1 MNQPTLGA
9 AAVLVALGLACAGC
23 DGRDGASST
32 PRSTATTAT
41 ADRHAHEPGETHE
54 NAARPAGE
62 AWCGE
67 HGVPEATCTKCD
79 PSRIPAF
86 KAKGDWCAEH
96 GFPMSVCPIH
106 HPAKP
111 PEGAAV
117 ETDEA
122 PADRTMIRF
131 RSLETARRSGL
142 ETVAAVEGTGAAGIT
157 VPALIVADASGHARV
172 NAPASGVVRKLLVNP
187 GSMVSVGTPLAVLA
201 SSEVGA
207 ARAGMRSA
215 RARADVAQAAY
226 ERQKELHEKGM
237 IPLRELQSAEE
248 EWETARSATEAA
260 AATLSMMGVTDRD
273 LGAGGADGTYLVRA
287 PIRGTLT
294 ASLATVGSLVNA
306 EEALFEIVDASRL
319 WAEIDVPERQAYL
332 VEPGQRVVLRVDGL
346 PGTALEGAIH
356 SVAPVIDPHTRCAKA
371 RARITSKAPALRAN
385 MYARATI
392 HTRIHEG
399 TVLVPSAAVQEAK
412 GVRLVFVK
420 RREDQYETRRVE
432 ATPADG
438 GMVAISSGIRVG
450 ESVVTTGSFLLKTE
464 TLKGSIGTGCC
475 EVEPRGR

>member
-1 MNQPTLGA
+1 MNQPIFRTA
-9 AAVLVALGLACAGC
+9 AALIALGLASAGC
-23 DGRDGASST
+23 GGGDRTSSNART
-32 PRSTATTAT
+32 TATTAT
-41 ADRHAHEPGETHE
+41 ADGHAHGPGATHE
-54 NAARPAGE
+54 GSPQATGE

-67 HGVPEATCTKCD
+67 HGVPEAMCTKCD
-79 PSRIPAF
+79 PSRIPVF
-86 KAKGDWCAEH
+86 KAKGDWCGEH

-111 PEGAAV
+111 PEGAEA
-117 ETDEA
+117 EHDEA
-122 PADRTMIRF
+122 PADRTIIRF
-131 RSLETARRSGL
+131 RSLETARLSGL
-142 ETVAAVEGTGAAGIT
+142 ETVAAIEGAGAAGIN

-172 NAPASGVVRKLLVNP
+172 NAPAPGVVRKLLVNP
-187 GSMVSVGTPLAVLA
+187 GSTVDVGTPLAVLA

-226 ERQKELHEKGM
+226 ERQRELHEKGM
-237 IPLRELQSAEE
+237 TPLRELQTAEE
-248 EWETARSATEAA
+248 ERETARAAAEAA
-260 AATLSMMGVTDRD
+260 AATLAMMGVTD
-273 LGAGGADGTYLVRA
+273 GASGASGADGSYLVRA
-287 PIRGTLT
+287 PIRGMLT
-294 ASLATVGSLVNA
+294 ASLTTVGALVDA

-332 VEPGQRVVLRVDGL
+332 VERGQRVLLQVDGL
-346 PGTALEGAIH
+346 PGTEFEATIH

-392 HTRIHEG
+392 HNWIHQG

-412 GVRLVFVK
+412 GIRLVFVK
-420 RREDQYETRRVE
+420 RKEDQYETRRVE

-438 GMVAISSGIRVG
+438 GMVAISNGIRAG
-450 ESVVTTGSFLLKTE
+450 EPVVTTGSFLLKTE

-475 EVEPRGR
+475 EVEPRTR

>member
-1 MNQPTLGA
+1 MNQPIVTI
-9 AAVLVALGLACAGC
+9 AAVLVALGLASAGC
-23 DGRDGASST
+23 GRGDGTSSR
-32 PRSTATTAT
+32 PRSTATTAA
-41 ADRHAHEPGETHE
+41 ADGRAHEPGETHE
-54 NAARPAGE
+54 GAVQATGE

-67 HGVPEATCTKCD
+67 HGVPEASCTKCD
-79 PSRIPAF
+79 PGRIPAF
-86 KAKGDWCAEH
+86 KAKGDWCEKH
-96 GFPMSVCPIH
+96 GFPMSVCPIDN
-106 HPAKP
+106 PASA
-111 PEGAAV
+111 PEGAEA
-117 ETDEA
+117 EHDEA

-142 ETVAAVEGTGAAGIT
+142 ETVAAVEGAGAAGIT
-157 VPALIVADASGHARV
+157 VPALVVADASGHARV

-187 GSMVSVGTPLAVLA
+187 GSTVAVGTPLAVLA

-215 RARADVAQAAY
+215 RARADVAEAAY

-237 IPLRELQSAEE
+237 TPLRDLQAAEE
-248 EWETARSATEAA
+248 DWETARAAAESA
-260 AATLSMMGVTDRD
+260 AATLSMMGVTD
-273 LGAGGADGTYLVRA
+273 GAGGAGGSDGTYLVRA

-294 ASLATVGSLVNA
+294 ASLATVGSLVDA

-332 VEPGQRVVLRVDGL
+332 VEPGQRVILRVDGL
-346 PGTALEGAIH
+346 PGTELEGAIH
-356 SVAPVIDPHTRCAKA
+356 SVAPLIDPHTRCAKA
-371 RARITSKAPALRAN
+371 RARITSKVPALRAN

-392 HTRIHEG
+392 HTRTHPG

-420 RREDQYETRRVE
+420 RTEDQYETRRVE
-432 ATPADG
+432 AAPADG

-450 ESVVTTGSFLLKTE
+450 EPVVTTGSFLLKTE

-475 EVEPRGR
+475 EVEQRTR